1 MKQKFI
7 KTKQLGI
14 ILAIICFGAC
24 TKSSDLAAPLIPPR
38 VNENPVFSQAFKQDG
53 TGDIRPAF
61 NLVSAATDYPTEYG
75 IEFTSAKK
83 GVLYAVGF
91 RMPEAGKYYVS
102 LWDVATKKLILRD
115 SVDYTD
121 PSKFIYKDFSAK
133 NQSVNIE
140 SNKKYMASLY
150 APRSVLGAPHNY
162 YTLFQPGVSN
172 WVPFT
177 PGNITI
183 TGNYYK
189 KEIFPVYPD
198 VLILHPDVLNGLAD
212 IGFYKTEY

>member
-7 KTKQLGI
+7 KTKYLGI
-14 ILAIICFGAC
+14 LLASSLFCAC
-24 TKSSDLAAPLIPPR
+24 TKSTDLLAPLIPPR

-61 NLVSAATDYPTEYG
+61 NLASSATDYPTEYG
-75 IEFTSAKK
+75 IEFSSAKK

-91 RMPEAGKYYVS
+91 RLPEPGKYYVS
-102 LWDVATKKLILRD
+102 LWDAATKNLILRD

-140 SNKKYMASLY
+140 RDKKYMASVY
-150 APRSVLGAPHNY
+150 VPRSAFGAPRNY
-162 YTLFQPGVSN
+162 YTLLQPGVSN

-177 PGNITI
+177 SGSISI

-189 KEIFPVYPD
+189 KENFPVYPD
-198 VLILHPDVLNGLAD
+198 VLILHPDVLNGLVD
-212 IGFYKTEY
+212 IGFYKTEF